1 MKILLTII
9 FSRIFNDSPCG
20 LLTVLMK
27 MWFINGT
34 DEKELELAATL
45 VDGSMG

>member
-1 MKILLTII
+1 MKILLKII

-27 MWFINGT
+27 MWFINGI
-34 DEKELELAATL
+34 EELELAATL
-45 VDGSMG
+45 VDGGMG